1 MAHQYVAGIDIGT
14 TGAKAAIFSCD
25 GLLLASAYAEYACS
39 YPQPNWVEQ
48 DVDLI
53 VGKAIECCRRAIADS
68 HLNPSEISSVAFS
81 AQRCCSIFL
90 DAKGGLVRPMISW
103 QDNRAHRE
111 VEEIARALPADEFYD
126 ITGMPLNTTW
136 MVSKILW
143 VRNHEPENWERVAKV
158 VQLQDYALKALGAEG
173 FFEDVSD
180 AGFFGLW
187 DPYAFDW
194 SDRLLTLLRISRS
207 IFPVPSASGSRV
219 GAVSASAA
227 ERSGLTQG
235 TPLCVGA
242 GDQNSAAVGAG
253 IVRKGF
259 LSVSLGTGGLAAAYL
274 DTPFRDPHRKAMID
288 NHAVYG
294 KWQLEGLQAGAA
306 GVFRWFRDEIAALE
320 KESAAASG
328 KNVYDMLNEMIEKTP
343 PGAKGLILLPY
354 LASATTPRW
363 NPHARGSLLGLTFA
377 HDRACL
383 ARCFMEGITL
393 EVRDMVNS
401 MSRAGIAIDTV
412 RILGGATKS
421 DTWNQIQSDVYNRP
435 VETLKMTDAAL
446 MGSAIFAAVGI
457 KAFADIPEGTE
468 RMVRV
473 DRTFSPDA
481 ARARL
486 YDEIYEVYCGA
497 YEALEEKGIFR
508 ALAKLQ
514 GGA

>member
-1 MAHQYVAGIDIGT
+1 MDKRYVMGIDIGT
-14 TGAKAAIFSCD
+14 TGAKAGVFGLD
-25 GLLLASAYAEYACS
+25 GRLVASAYSEYQCI
-39 YPQPNWVEQ
+39 YPKPNWVEQ

-53 VGKAIECCRRAIADS
+53 VGQSIDCCRRAVADS
-68 HLNPSEISSVAFS
+68 RLNPAEIASVAFS

-90 DAKGGLVRPMISW
+90 DARGKLVRPMISW
-103 QDNRAHRE
+103 QDNRAHEE
-111 VEEIARALPADEFYD
+111 VAEIERGISAEEFYD
-126 ITGMPLNTTW
+126 LTGMPLNTTW

-143 VRNHEPENWERVAKV
+143 VRRHEPANWARVAKV

-187 DPYAFDW
+187 NPYAFDW
-194 SDRLLTLLRISRS
+194 SDRLLALLDLPRS
-207 IFPVPSASGSRV
+207 IFPEPSASGSRV
-219 GAVSASAA
+219 GAVSRDASV
-227 ERSGLTQG
+227 RSGLREG

-253 IVRKGF
+253 IVRKGL

-274 DTPFRDPHRKAMID
+274 DTPFCDPNRKAMVD

-306 GVFRWFRDEIAALE
+306 GVFRWFRDEIAAAE
-320 KESAAASG
+320 KAAAAAAG
-328 KNVYDMLNEMIEKTP
+328 KNVYEVLGEMIEKVP
-343 PGAKGLILLPY
+343 PGARGLVLLPY

-363 NPHARGSLLGLTFA
+363 NPHARGTLLGLTFA

-401 MSRAGIAIDTV
+401 MLRAGIPIETV

-421 DTWNQIQSDVYNRP
+421 GVWNQIQSDVYNRP

-446 MGSAIFAAVGI
+446 LGSAILAAVGI
-457 KAFADIPEGTE
+457 GVFSDVAEGTGE
-468 RMVRV
+468 MVRV
-473 DRTFSPDA
+473 DKTYTPDA
-481 ARARL
+481 GRARL
-486 YDEIYEVYCGA
+486 YDEMYDIYCGA
-497 YEALEEKGIFR
+497 YEALEDKGIFR
-508 ALAKLQ
+508 KLAKLQ
-514 GGA
+514 GMS

>member
-1 MAHQYVAGIDIGT
+1 MDKQYVMGIDIGT
-14 TGAKAAIFSCD
+14 TGAKAAVFGID
-25 GLLLASAYAEYACS
+25 GRLVASAYSEYQCI
-39 YPQPNWVEQ
+39 YPKPNWVEQ

-53 VGKAIECCRRAIADS
+53 VGQSIDCCSRAVAES
-68 HLNPSEISSVAFS
+68 RLKPSEIASVAFS

-90 DAKGGLVRPMISW
+90 DAQGKLVRPMIGW
-103 QDNRAHRE
+103 QDNRAHEE
-111 VEEIARALPADEFYD
+111 VAEIQRRISANDFYD
-126 ITGMPLNTTW
+126 ITGMPLTTTW
-136 MVSKILW
+136 IVAKILW
-143 VRNHEPENWERVAKV
+143 VRRNEPANWARVAKV

-194 SDRLLTLLRISRS
+194 SDRLLSLLDIPRS
-207 IFPVPSASGSRV
+207 IFPTPSASGSLV
-219 GAVSASAA
+219 GAVSAAAA
-227 ERSGLTQG
+227 ERSGLCAG

-274 DTPFRDPHRKAMID
+274 DSPFRDPNRKAMVD

-294 KWQLEGLQAGAA
+294 KWQLEGLQSGAA
-306 GVFRWFRDEIAALE
+306 GVYRWFRDEIAALE
-320 KESAAASG
+320 KETAAHAG
-328 KNVYDMLNEMIEKTP
+328 TNVYDVLGAMIEKVP
-343 PGAKGLILLPY
+343 PGAKGLVLLPY

-363 NPHARGSLLGLTFA
+363 NPHARGTLLGLTFA

-383 ARCFMEGITL
+383 ARAFMEGITL

-401 MSRAGIAIDTV
+401 MVQAGVPIDTV
-412 RILGGATKS
+412 RILGGATRS
-421 DTWNQIQSDVYNRP
+421 GIWNQIQSDVYNRP

-446 MGSAIFAAVGI
+446 MGSAIFASVGI
-457 KAFADIPEGTE
+457 KAYNSILEGTE

-473 DRTFSPDA
+473 DTTYTPDP

-486 YDEIYEVYCGA
+486 YDEIYDIYCGA

-508 ALAKLQ
+508 KLAKLQ
-514 GGA
+514 GG